1 MILGKLLGPI
11 ISSLFFITVE
21 QFKMYLDYYNLKE
34 KPFELSPGPRF
45 LWLGEKHSEALAL
58 LKYGILENKGFLL
71 LTGDVGVGK
80 TALIHR
86 LIQDIDSSTIIA
98 NIPDPGLDAF
108 DFFNILASE
117 FHMAKKFKS
126 KGEFIV
132 ELKKFLRRTQSEQ
145 KNVLLIIDE
154 AQRLNEEVLEQ
165 VRLLSNIE
173 MSDRKLITIFF
184 VGQPEFSKMLMDTRN
199 RAVRQRIIISY
210 RIDSLTEPETEQYI
224 QHRLKVAGATRNIFE
239 PDAIHEIYRFSRG
252 CPRLVNIICD
262 HALFSGYSS
271 GLQSVSSDV
280 IEVCEQGL
288 RIPAGLK
295 LKNTDVE
302 QMPPESTQL
311 PDLVTQP
318 SRSKLGEPLVL
329 VGIICLLGIAV
340 GYFVFKS
347 GLWPT
352 ASSDKQLYPPQQ
364 LAVESIKE
372 KNPAQDEKINS
383 VATADKTS
391 APDPQVQ
398 DAQIDQFY
406 QKQESQSVEFQ
417 QNQIEIN
424 DQTMTI
430 SPGQSLSTTDDLSAR
445 SGIDSA
451 LSLPRDKSNTTASLD
466 KMSDSE
472 PISSLETAFQR
483 EGENAQIETKE
494 SRSEKLKRIIA
505 EMEASQTRAS
515 PLEREGGVA
524 TSKKTID
531 DRKTVTIEDLPANAY
546 SEIRSET
553 SDVVKVKPPVTP
565 PPAQT
570 SDLSPPAVVTQ
581 SASPVLSEESSNQPV
596 KEPPVE
602 AGNKIAR
609 VETTLTDTVK
619 ATPPVSPP
627 PAQTTDL
634 PPPSWLRQSAGPVL
648 SEESS
653 NQPVKDSPVEAD
665 NKSATVESTATD
677 SIKVKPPVSPS
688 PVQTTDLSPPALVMQ
703 SAGPVLSKESSSQ
716 LEKEPPDEAGNKI
729 AAVESTEPPEDEAV
743 KVRLDDRLRSFL
755 QNYCSTYAAKDLAK
769 FTDFFGPGA
778 RENGKPF
785 ESLLP
790 KYQKNFDQIE
800 TIQYRIELQQYTYD
814 SQNETVRIEGNF
826 LLKWLP
832 SDNKWRENSGKIF
845 MNLKDDGRSFLV
857 QRLDYYGNRQTN

>member
-1 MILGKLLGPI
+1 
-11 ISSLFFITVE
+11 
-21 QFKMYLDYYNLKE
+21 MYLDYYNLKE

-117 FHMAKKFKS
+117 LHMAKKFKS

-154 AQRLNEEVLEQ
+154 SQRLNEEVLEQ
-165 VRLLSNIE
+165 IRLLSNIE
-173 MSDRKLITIFF
+173 KSDRKLITIFF

-210 RIDSLTEPETEQYI
+210 RIESLTEPETEQYI
-224 QHRLKVAGATRNIFE
+224 HHRLKVAGATRNIFE

-252 CPRLVNIICD
+252 CPRLINIICD

-271 GLQSVSSDV
+271 GLQSISSDV

-302 QMPPESTQL
+302 QMSLESTQL

-318 SRSKLGEPLVL
+318 SRPKLGEPLAL
-329 VGIICLLGIAV
+329 VGIICLLGFAV
-340 GYFVFKS
+340 GYFVFNS

-364 LAVESIKE
+364 LAAESIKE
-372 KNPAQDEKINS
+372 KNPAPDEKINS

-391 APDPQVQ
+391 VPDPQVQ

-417 QNQIEIN
+417 KNQVEIN

-430 SPGQSLSTTDDLSAR
+430 SPGQSLSTKDDLSAR
-445 SGIDSA
+445 SGINSA
-451 LSLPRDKSNTTASLD
+451 LSLPSDKSNTTASLD

-472 PISSLETAFQR
+472 PIPLLGTASER
-483 EGENAQIETKE
+483 GGENAQIETKE
-494 SRSEKLKRIIA
+494 SSSEKLKRIIA
-505 EMEASQTRAS
+505 EMAASQFRAS
-515 PLEREGGVA
+515 PPEREGGVA
-524 TSKKTID
+524 ASKKTID
-531 DRKTVTIEDLPANAY
+531 DRNSVTIEDLPANAS

-553 SDVVKVKPPVTP
+553 TDIVKVKPPVTP
-565 PPAQT
+565 QPAQT
-570 SDLSPPAVVTQ
+570 SDLPPPALVTQ
-581 SASPVLSEESSNQPV
+581 SAGPVLSKESSIQLA

-619 ATPPVSPP
+619 VKPPITPPPVKTS
-627 PAQTTDL
+627 DL
-634 PPPSWLRQSAGPVL
+634 PPP
-648 SEESS
+648 
-653 NQPVKDSPVEAD
+653 
-665 NKSATVESTATD
+665 
-677 SIKVKPPVSPS
+677 
-688 PVQTTDLSPPALVMQ
+688 ALVTQ
-703 SAGPVLSKESSSQ
+703 SAGPVLSKESSDQ
-716 LEKEPPDEAGNKI
+716 LVKEPTDEADNKIAAVESTPTDTVKVKPPITPPPVQTSDLPPPALVTQSAGPVLSKESSNQLVKEPPDEAGNKI

-743 KVRLDDRLRSFL
+743 KIRLEGRLRSFL

-790 KYQKNFDQIE
+790 KYQKNFDQVE
-800 TIQYRIELQQYTYD
+800 TIHYRIELQQYKYD
-814 SQNETVRIEGNF
+814 SQNETVRIEGIF